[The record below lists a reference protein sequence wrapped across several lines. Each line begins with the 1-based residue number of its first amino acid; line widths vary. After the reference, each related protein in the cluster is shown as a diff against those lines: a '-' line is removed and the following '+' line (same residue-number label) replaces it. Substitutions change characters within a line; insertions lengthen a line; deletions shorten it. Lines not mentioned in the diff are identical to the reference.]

1 MGDNMYRFRS
11 VENLIG
17 EYQELEKQQIYF
29 ADFEQLND
37 PLEGTRLYF
46 WQGDKIVWV
55 NLLKHYILCLEHV
68 VLLSRLLNDDE
79 TISKKDIPI
88 YKSMNNLPTGIYK
101 ERIQKIYDQF
111 FSDKFV
117 QAYINLIIKNPN
129 KIYLEEMYVH
139 LKILSG
145 IALNSISQIDIQS
158 GLLTNIEK
166 VYPKVVQKKIDL
178 DFANVWEELDKNQYI
193 KIMKAMHDTLK
204 SWDSELLIKFKS
216 SPKLQSI
223 YIEYTQMY
231 LDSVVQLTYPKA
243 YVACFMDN
251 CLNSSIWGTYGNN
264 HAGVCLK
271 FKTDRDKPTLIL
283 KGISSWSSS
292 NGNIYDYREFP
303 LKPIEY
309 STSFEELDF
318 FRNLGCLPVPQLKEQ
333 WYTNDQGELSV
344 CCEEIFLQKDKWRNQ
359 YWSIYESAYL
369 KKLPAW
375 SHEREYRIILNSALD
390 FYDNPKDRLL
400 EYKFENLE
408 AIIFGMKTPKDAKI
422 NIIEIVK
429 RKCEEF
435 GINQFDFYEME
446 YSTIN
451 NELCPRKLL
460 SLNQNNS
467 KVED

>member
-1 MGDNMYRFRS
+1 MEDSVYRFRS

-29 ADFEQLND
+29 AGFDELND

-68 VLLSRLLNDDE
+68 VLLSRLLNDNE

-88 YKSMNNLPTGIYK
+88 YKSMNSLPTEIYK
-101 ERIQKIYDQF
+101 ERIQKIYNQF
-111 FSDKFV
+111 FNDKFV
-117 QAYINLIIKNPN
+117 QDYINFIVKNPN

-145 IALNSISQIDIQS
+145 IALNSIFEIDIQS
-158 GLLTNIEK
+158 GLLANIEK
-166 VYPKVVQKKIDL
+166 VHHKVVQRNIDL
-178 DFANVWEELDKNQYI
+178 DWDNIWEELDEKQYI
-193 KIMKAMHDTLK
+193 QIMKVIHDTLK
-204 SWDSELLIKFKS
+204 SWDSELLLKFKN
-216 SPKLQSI
+216 SPKQQSI
-223 YIEYTQMY
+223 YIEFTQMY
-231 LDSVVQLTYPKA
+231 LDSVVQLTYPRA

-251 CLNSSIWGTYGNN
+251 CLDSSIWGTYGKN
-264 HAGVCLK
+264 HTGVCLK
-271 FKTDRDKPTLIL
+271 FRTNTIKPKLIL
-283 KGISSWSSS
+283 KGISGWSSS
-292 NGNIYDYREFP
+292 SGNIYDYREFD

-318 FRNLGCLPVPQLKEQ
+318 FRNLGCLPIPQLKEQ

-344 CCEEIFLQKDKWRNQ
+344 CCEEIFLQEEEWRKQ
-359 YWSIYESAYL
+359 YWNICERAYL
-369 KKLPAW
+369 KKLPDW
-375 SHEREYRIILNSALD
+375 SHEREYRIILNNVLG

-400 EYKFENLE
+400 EYKFEDLE
-408 AIIFGMKTPKDAKI
+408 AIIFGMKTLQKAKI
-422 NIIEIVK
+422 EIIEIVK

-446 YSTIN
+446 YSTIKK
-451 NELCPRKLL
+451 ELYPRKLL
-460 SLNQNNS
+460 SLNKNNL